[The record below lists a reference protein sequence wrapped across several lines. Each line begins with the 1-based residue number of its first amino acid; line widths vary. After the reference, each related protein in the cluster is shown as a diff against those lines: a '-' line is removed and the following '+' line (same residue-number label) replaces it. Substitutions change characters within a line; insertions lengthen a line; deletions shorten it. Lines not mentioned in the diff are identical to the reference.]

1 MIQKKPNKIIY
12 TLQDERFQ
20 KLLFQMIFA
29 LVVIAFVGSLYHNL
43 VSALARR
50 GIMPSFTFLRLAGG
64 IDIGEHLIPFSNI
77 SSNARALLVGLINTL
92 SISILGIFFSTI
104 LGIIVGLGRL
114 SKNYMIR
121 KFATIYVEFI
131 RNIPLLVLLLFWYR
145 GVFMTL
151 PNIKNALI
159 FHYMTTS
166 DGYVS
171 GLFILSNRGTSI
183 AWPRRTYTFSLY
195 LWILVIGMVIFF
207 IVANLLILKGRRTK
221 RPHMITLWTFFS
233 FLCVALVGWL
243 LLRNS
248 PFILEYPY
256 IKGFDATG
264 GLHLSTEYVCLFS
277 GLIMYTAA
285 YIGEIVRAG
294 IQSVSK
300 GQIEAARSLGLNE
313 FQTIRLVVFPQALR
327 VIIPPLTSSYLGVT
341 KNTSLGVAIGY
352 PDLFSVTGTLIN
364 QTGRAVEL
372 ILIVMGLYLSFSLIT
387 ALFMNWYNRKVR
399 LVED

>member
-12 TLQDERFQ
+12 ILQDEKFQ

-29 LVVIAFVGSLYHNL
+29 LVVIAFVGSIYHNI
-43 VSALARR
+43 VSALATR
-50 GIMPSFTFLRLAGG
+50 GMMPNFTFLRLAGG
-64 IDIGEHLIPFSNI
+64 IDIGEYLIPFNRTN
-77 SSNARALLVGLINTL
+77 SNARALLVGLINTL
-92 SISILGIFFSTI
+92 SISILAIFFTTI
-104 LGIIVGLGRL
+104 LGIIVGLCRL
-114 SKNYMIR
+114 SKNYLIR
-121 KFATIYVEFI
+121 KLATIYVEFI
-131 RNIPLLVLLLFWYR
+131 RNIPLIVLLLFWYR
-145 GVFMTL
+145 GIFMSL

-159 FHYMTTS
+159 FHYMTTG
-166 DGYVS
+166 DGYRS
-171 GLFILSNRGTSI
+171 GLFILSNRGISF
-183 AWPRRTYTFSLY
+183 ALPRITYTFSLY
-195 LWILVIGMVIFF
+195 LWILVIG
-207 IVANLLILKGRRTK
+207 IVASLLILKKRRTEH
-221 RPHMITLWTFFS
+221 PHMITLWTFFS

-243 LLRNS
+243 LLPNS

-256 IKGFDATG
+256 IKGFNAMG

-277 GLIMYTAA
+277 GLIIYTAA

-300 GQIEAARSLGLNE
+300 GQIEAARSLGLNG

-364 QTGRAVEL
+364 QTGRVPEL
-372 ILIVMGLYLSFSLIT
+372 MLIVMGLYLSFSLIT
-387 ALFMNWYNRKVR
+387 SLIMNWYNYKTR
-399 LVED
+399 LVGY